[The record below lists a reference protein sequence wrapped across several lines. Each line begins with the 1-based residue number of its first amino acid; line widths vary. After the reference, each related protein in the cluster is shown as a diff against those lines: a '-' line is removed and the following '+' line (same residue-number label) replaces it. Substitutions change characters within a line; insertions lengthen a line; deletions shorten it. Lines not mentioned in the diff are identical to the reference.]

1 MADFLLQEWLS
12 DLHIHTM
19 LAATRRLHHHALSC
33 ADSSIEI
40 ASPDFPYH
48 VFMSDL
54 LATTPIS
61 PNYSDLAPKSV
72 IRLGNTLAN
81 ATNGLRI
88 AAITFSLPNNWA
100 CLFVDSQAKMIH
112 WADSLGCVIPAG
124 YKELLR
130 TWLAIFIPQHLFLPL
145 QYLPCA
151 SQTDGYSCGIIAVNT
166 VKHHLFGDDF
176 WTESCREILCI

>member
-1 MADFLLQEWLS
+1 MWHQTIPEHYVERIVALLHQVPWKEYIKGLGSGLTITDMADFLSQEWLS

-72 IRLGNTLAN
+72 IRLGNALAN
-81 ATNGLRI
+81 VTNGLRI
-88 AAITFSLPNNWA
+88 AAVTFSLPNHWA
-100 CLFVDSQAKMIH
+100 CLFVDSQAKTIH
-112 WADSLGCVIPAG
+112 
-124 YKELLR
+124 
-130 TWLAIFIPQHLFLPL
+130 
-145 QYLPCA
+145 
-151 SQTDGYSCGIIAVNT
+151 
-166 VKHHLFGDDF
+166 
-176 WTESCREILCI
+176 